1 MSLTT
6 RWNEQTQQSHIF
18 TVILHPTSRGFNQS
32 LLDAFNLVEKFCR
45 KQVWVQSRQLGCQHD
60 MQSPHLLL
68 NAVLQCRCCWVTV
81 LAAVE
86 RYVPPAGR
94 SAANP
99 PHDAAAVE
107 RWDRQTD
114 RRTPDRYTNPVL
126 HTMRAKSISRQTM
139 RYWRTVPES
148 IHGRQLS
155 NEMTVDESSSLSW
168 QSKMQKQTK
177 HVIDHRRPHNQS
189 LI

>member
-1 MSLTT
+1 MKRTNTT
-6 RWNEQTQQSHIF
+6 IAYFHCDTASYF
-18 TVILHPTSRGFNQS
+18 TRLQPVAAWCLQFCWEIL
-32 LLDAFNLVEKFCR
+32 L

-60 MQSPHLLL
+60 MHSPHLLL
-68 NAVLQCRCCWVTV
+68 NAVLRRRCCWVTA

-99 PHDAAAVE
+99 PHAAAAVE
-107 RWDRQTD
+107 WWDRQTD
-114 RRTPDRYTNPVL
+114 RRTPDRYTDPVL
-126 HTMRAKSISRQTM
+126 HTMRAVSISRQTI

-155 NEMTVDESSSLSW
+155 NEMTVDESNSLSW
-168 QSKMQKQTK
+168 QSKMRKQTK